1 MVEGYY
7 FLKEVFFMSVEISVK
22 GEVTTAYISG
32 EIDHHSAAVIRA
44 DIDNA
49 VELNMPSLLVLDF
62 TGVSFMDSS
71 GIGLVMGRYRN
82 LSRRGA
88 KLHITGVSPQI
99 YKVMKLSGIEKLST
113 IDEPKCKEKI

>member
-1 MVEGYY
+1 
-7 FLKEVFFMSVEISVK
+7 MSVEISVK

-82 LSRRGA
+82 LSRCGA